1 MWSHSF
7 WDQLPLKLLLLSRG
21 VCCYYRVSHQDFIGT
36 SEEVLALKII
46 TLDYTVILM
55 RGEGGIRS
63 CEINLLLA
71 QVLDTIL

>member
-1 MWSHSF
+1 MESF
-7 WDQLPLKLLLLSRG
+7 ILGSITIKAFVAFKR
-21 VCCYYRVSHQDFIGT
+21 CFCYYRVSHQDFIGT